1 MLQSLYSQGQNPR
14 YSSGIFT
21 VMIAN
26 NKRTVSN
33 SSSVILKLEK
43 TTMKLQTL
51 FPSLIT
57 LFANRKM
64 WWRQE
69 DSNYLLTVTQ
79 ISLPKELFWSHGKD
93 RQQLTKTLLC
103 TSIIN
108 QTTTKYK
115 ALLLTYLGFFLYKT
129 LNSQL
134 HFSACNNK
142 GSRVF
147 QWQTKHSFCPAVCPA
162 NSITIS
168 IITALFRDEESL
180 AIWARHQIKRVCIIY
195 THKQMIQW
203 GDYVCS
209 NKY

>member
-1 MLQSLYSQGQNPR
+1 MLQSLYSWGKNPQ

-21 VMIAN
+21 VTAN

-33 SSSVILKLEK
+33 SSSVILKSEK
-43 TTMKLQTL
+43 STMKLQTL

-57 LFANRKM
+57 LFRNRKM
-64 WWRQE
+64 WRRQGSQLSP
-69 DSNYLLTVTQ
+69 DCYTDLFT
-79 ISLPKELFWSHGKD
+79 KRGLFWSHGKD
-93 RQQLTKTLLC
+93 RQHLTKTLWC

-108 QTTTKYK
+108 ETTTKYK
-115 ALLLTYLGFFLYKT
+115 ALLLLTYLGFFLYKT

-147 QWQTKHSFCPAVCPA
+147 QWQTKHSFRPAVCPA

-168 IITALFRDEESL
+168 IITALFRDGESL
-180 AIWARHQIKRVCIIY
+180 AIWARHQIKTVCIIY
-195 THKQMIQW
+195 TQTNDTLGWLCMQ
-203 GDYVCS
+203 
-209 NKY
+209 